1 MMLRYPS
8 RFASSVRSGRS
19 LPQVML
25 RRLLVCLSLFVPVCL
40 LVFSDSR
47 AFAQA
52 DDLARLVHPDVADR
66 ISLSDTQRSEI
77 QKLLQAQGEA
87 IVAAAEPA
95 AKTAARKEFNDKIL
109 ALLTDE
115 QRGVLAQLEPTRKL
129 MFQFREMKWDDVLHW
144 FAEQQDL
151 TLVMDRTPPGTFTYS
166 DARTYSPNEGIDLLN
181 SVLMTRNFALMRR
194 DKMLVVI
201 ELSDSLPLELIPRI
215 KQEELPK
222 RGRFELVS
230 IVFPLGGR
238 PIDAVLGEVKPYL
251 SGFGRAVP
259 LAQGSQLLVVENAGK
274 MQTINELIMSVPV
287 PKATPKPEPPPP
299 PPQPV
304 FASYPLGTL
313 DAASV
318 LSTIKTLIPSEQITI
333 DPKTRVLSAF
343 VVPSYQ
349 TAIKTAVDQMLASAG
364 ELQASESVAYQA
376 SKALPEDIK
385 KQIAAIAPSALVMTS
400 TDRILV
406 TASASDQA
414 LIRSGLIGLDITPVV
429 DRPNMKVFEI
439 DPAMATIGEA
449 AMKAF
454 LPKAQVGANSAA
466 GTLIVRGNDND
477 IQLATEIFEIWKRSQ
492 SNKALQLKSFHL
504 DRIADAKWLA
514 TVQKLVPTANAWLN
528 PDGTELMMLATPAE
542 IASIEKT
549 MESLLALLPKPT
561 ARELKL
567 YVLSKTQ
574 VARRTLLTSELPTE
588 LASMKLVDGTNKN
601 ELFVWGDPEQQ
612 TKFKAFL
619 ESLDQPGTMPA
630 QGLPKTYPIQ
640 TSEYAIVSSLLTAEF
655 PDAKITVDTEGKQL
669 TVVADEAGH
678 ALLAQRLE
686 TIQEQLPK
694 RPMMRLESYSV
705 PNMTASALSTALTPL
720 LTKAR
725 VNVDT
730 AKDRLLITTDEA
742 NHKDIKELIEALS
755 MEAAADKQKV
765 VVVYPIQH
773 AVPTQIKTV
782 VDQLVTGATTL
793 ADDKLKQLAV
803 TGSIDTHATIK
814 AAIEQIDRPRS
825 NDSGPKEIRSF
836 DTKKTY
842 ASYLLPLL
850 QKLWPDVELAVDATT
865 NRILATGSKA
875 ELDRIGQSLERLI
888 SAPDGSPQTVKTYPV
903 ASGDLTS
910 LSTILAQ
917 IAPQALISPDLTSRT
932 LTVFASQEQHDRV
945 SQAIEQVSK
954 TAQSAKSPATYTVKP
969 AQVTPVQTAL
979 TTLFPTV
986 TFSSIPISGQ
996 IIAVATEEQQ
1006 QRIAQVVELLTKKGT
1021 SAEGTLSDAQK
1032 EIRSFDTKKTYASY
1046 LLPLLQKL
1054 YPDMELAAD
1063 TTTNRILATGAK
1075 EELDRLSESL
1085 GRLIAAPEGVV
1096 QSVKTYGV
1104 PAGDLT
1110 SLTTMLGQIAPQAV
1124 LSPDLVSRTLTV
1136 YANEE
1141 QQQRVSQAI
1150 EQIGKTA
1157 ASAKLPATYTVKP
1170 TQVTA
1175 VQTAL
1180 ISLFPTASIAAV
1192 PTSGQLIVVAPEDM
1206 QKKISQVVELMQS
1219 SGGTGEKTIRVF
1231 HLNPDQVDVTAL
1243 MSTLTSTV
1251 PANIQLDPN
1260 TRNQTITAI
1269 GTKDEL
1275 ELVARKIEEIQQQLP
1290 PPEPTA
1296 SVVYPLQYGNP
1307 IAAYTI
1313 LSALLPKA
1321 TVVYDTTGKSVAV
1334 TAKVG
1339 EHERVREVMKS
1350 FDAPRNE
1357 TASTRV
1363 YRLKQP
1369 NAYGVAT
1376 VLTAQFPT
1384 ASIYG
1389 GRDDGTLI
1397 ATANPEQHKRIEEL
1411 VRELDV
1417 NAMEI
1422 LTKVFAIERA
1432 DATTLRAAIAASSTK
1447 VTATA
1452 DLTTNSL
1459 IVTAPS
1465 DEMQRV
1471 EQVVREIDVSQGTAK
1486 STKYYALQTAEA
1498 LPLARALGDS
1508 FPKAKFAPDA
1518 TNGGIYVTATGTE
1531 HESLKQLVED
1541 INAQPGK
1548 APTMKSF
1555 VMQYAGPDIVARAV
1569 IGALGSRTT
1578 AGVSFNRD
1586 TKTVFAIGTPQELA
1600 TIEQMVRM
1608 MDNPGAKDSARRME
1622 IFSLQGVDGRS
1633 LENAIENLFRD
1644 TSGAYVQYD
1653 NVNEQLLVTGSS
1665 SQITMVAEAIKKL
1678 APPRRQLEIFSL
1690 ESADPY
1696 SLKSAA
1702 DALFEDEPNQT
1713 APSISVDSNQQQL
1726 IVRAT
1731 SEQLE
1736 AIKELMVRFGE
1747 QPERTGLL
1755 NRPQGLGGQG
1765 LGGQGASVRNPSINP
1780 NTSSNASGRFRLVP
1794 IHRNPKVL
1802 IEDVERL
1809 WPLIRSNPV
1818 QIIEPKEMSKP
1829 PASKEPASKEP
1840 AAQGPAQ
1847 QVPQVPANPT
1857 GASNILPKGEASKRS
1872 AARLVSTQDDLRDEA
1887 GQSGVAQEPST
1898 KAGDEQTK
1906 LPGQAGSP
1914 EQTRSP
1920 EQNNSSDS
1928 SMPPVVVVAGD
1939 GQWTLASDDPEA
1951 LVAMERLL
1959 ATLLNPTMEPFA
1971 TAGNYSV
1978 YILRHADAKQLR
1990 ELLGELF
1997 RSGERRGFSGGIA
2010 SGSSSS
2016 SASADAFQRL
2026 KIVADT
2032 RTNALVIGGNRAD
2045 RKIIE
2050 DLLGVFD
2057 SKDLIDRL
2065 QQITP
2070 MIIPIKNASAE
2081 TVSKLVEDVYKSQL
2095 RAGAGRD
2102 PLDIPEGVS
2111 TEVATVLQQI
2121 NAQSSG
2127 PLLTMSVEEQSN
2139 LIVLRGPSDLTDE
2152 VKSFIDKIDQQSAD
2166 APARRVQVLKL
2177 ESTNSKNLEKA
2188 LKILNGK

>member
-1 MMLRYPS
+1 MLRH
-8 RFASSVRSGRS
+8 
-19 LPQVML
+19 
-25 RRLLVCLSLFVPVCL
+25 LSIFLFLIVPVCS
-40 LVFSDSR
+40 LVFSGSQVL
-47 AFAQA
+47 AQS

-66 ISLSDTQRSEI
+66 MSLSDTQRSDI

-109 ALLTDE
+109 ALLTEE
-115 QRGVLAQLEPTRKL
+115 QRGLLAQLEPSRKL

-215 KQEELPK
+215 KQDDLPK

-251 SGFGRAVP
+251 SSFGRAVP

-406 TASASDQA
+406 TASAADQA
-414 LIRSGLIGLDITPVV
+414 LIRAGLTGLDITPVV
-429 DRPNMKVFEI
+429 DRPTMKVFEI
-439 DPAMATIGEA
+439 DPTMATIGEA

-492 SNKALQLKSFHL
+492 SSKSLQLKSFHL

-549 MESLLALLPKPT
+549 MESLLALLPKLT

-574 VARRTLLTSELPTE
+574 VARRTLLTSEMPTE
-588 LASMKLVDGTNKN
+588 LSSMKLVDGTNKN

-612 TKFKAFL
+612 TKFKTFL

-694 RPMMRLESYSV
+694 RPMLRLESYSV

-755 MEAAADKQKV
+755 MEATADKQKV

-814 AAIEQIDRPRS
+814 ATIEQIDRPRS

-865 NRILATGSKA
+865 NRILATGSKI
-875 ELDRIGQSLERLI
+875 ELDRIGDALDRLI

-932 LTVFASQEQHDRV
+932 LTVFASQEQHNRV

-1006 QRIAQVVELLTKKGT
+1006 QRIAQVVELLTKKGA
-1021 SAEGTLSDAQK
+1021 SAEGALSDAQK

-1085 GRLIAAPEGVV
+1085 GRLISAPEGVV
-1096 QSVKTYGV
+1096 QSVKTYPV

-1141 QQQRVSQAI
+1141 QQERVSQAI

-1180 ISLFPTASIAAV
+1180 ISLFPTASIASV
-1192 PTSGQLIVVAPEDM
+1192 PTSGQLIIVAPEDM
-1206 QKKISQVVELMQS
+1206 QTKISQVVELMQS
-1219 SGGTGEKTIRVF
+1219 SGGAGEKTIRVF

-1275 ELVARKIEEIQQQLP
+1275 DLVAKKIEEIQQQLP

-1432 DATTLRAAIAASSTK
+1432 DATTLRAAIAASSAK

-1486 STKYYALQTAEA
+1486 STKYYALLTAEA
-1498 LPLARALGDS
+1498 LPLARALSDS
-1508 FPKAKFAPDA
+1508 FPKAKFSPDA

-1531 HESLKQLVED
+1531 HESLTQLVED

-1548 APTMKSF
+1548 VPTMKSF
-1555 VMQYAGPDIVARAV
+1555 IMQYAGPDIVARAV

-1755 NRPQGLGGQG
+1755 TRPQGAGGQGLGGQG
-1765 LGGQGASVRNPSINP
+1765 LGGQGLGASVRNPSINP

-1802 IEDVERL
+1802 IEDVQRL

-1818 QIIEPKEMSKP
+1818 QIIEPKDISKP
-1829 PASKEPASKEP
+1829 SASTEPASKEPASKEP
-1840 AAQGPAQ
+1840 ASTEPAQ
-1847 QVPQVPANPT
+1847 QVPQVPGNPT
-1857 GASNILPKGEASKRS
+1857 GASNILPKGESSKRS
-1872 AARLVSTQDDLRDEA
+1872 GARLVSTQDDLRDEA
-1887 GQSGVAQEPST
+1887 AQRGVAQEPST
-1898 KAGDEQTK
+1898 RAGDEQTK

-1914 EQTRSP
+1914 GQTRSL

-1951 LVAMERLL
+1951 LIAMERLL

-2016 SASADAFQRL
+2016 SASAEAFQRL

-2070 MIIPIKNASAE
+2070 MIISVKNASAE
-2081 TVSKLVEDVYKSQL
+2081 TVSKLVEDVYRSQL

>member
-1 MMLRYPS
+1 MLC
-8 RFASSVRSGRS
+8 
-19 LPQVML
+19 
-25 RRLLVCLSLFVPVCL
+25 RLLICLTLLVPVCS
-40 LVFSDSR
+40 LVFADSQ
-47 AFAQA
+47 ALAQS

-66 ISLSDTQRSEI
+66 MSLSDTQRSEI

-109 ALLTDE
+109 ALLTEE
-115 QRGVLAQLEPTRKL
+115 QRGVLAQLEPSRKL

-215 KQEELPK
+215 KQDDLPK

-376 SKALPEDIK
+376 SKVLPEDIK

-406 TASASDQA
+406 TASAADQA

-574 VARRTLLTSELPTE
+574 VARRTLLTSELPSE
-588 LASMKLVDGTNKN
+588 LSTMKLVDGTNKN
-601 ELFVWGDPEQQ
+601 ELFAWGDPEQQ

-678 ALLAQRLE
+678 TLLAQRLE
-686 TIQEQLPK
+686 AIQEQLPK
-694 RPMMRLESYSV
+694 RPMLRLESYSV
-705 PNMTASALSTALTPL
+705 PNMTATALSTALTPL

-730 AKDRLLITTDEA
+730 SKDRLLITTDEA
-742 NHKDIKELIEALS
+742 NHKDIKELITALS

-865 NRILATGSKA
+865 NRILATGSKV
-875 ELDRIGQSLERLI
+875 ELDRIGEALDRLI
-888 SAPDGSPQTVKTYPV
+888 SAPDGSPQLVKTYPV
-903 ASGDLTS
+903 ANGDLTS

-932 LTVFASQEQHDRV
+932 LTVFASQEQHNRV

-986 TFSSIPISGQ
+986 TFSSIPLSGQ

-1006 QRIAQVVELLTKKGT
+1006 QRIAQVVELLTKKGA
-1021 SAEGTLSDAQK
+1021 SAEGALSDAQK

-1085 GRLIAAPEGVV
+1085 GRLISAPEGVV
-1096 QSVKTYGV
+1096 QSVKTYPV
-1104 PAGDLT
+1104 AAGDLT
-1110 SLTTMLGQIAPQAV
+1110 SLTTMLGQIAPQAI

-1141 QQQRVSQAI
+1141 QQERVSQAI

-1192 PTSGQLIVVAPEDM
+1192 PTTGQLIVVAPEDM

-1231 HLNPDQVDVTAL
+1231 QLNPDQVDVTAL

-1260 TRNQTITAI
+1260 VRNQTITAI

-1275 ELVARKIEEIQQQLP
+1275 DLVAKKIEEIQQQLP

-1422 LTKVFAIERA
+1422 VTKVFAIERA

-1471 EQVVREIDVSQGTAK
+1471 EQVVREIDVSQGSAK

-1498 LPLARALGDS
+1498 LPLARALSDS
-1508 FPKAKFAPDA
+1508 FPKAKFSPDV
-1518 TNGGIYVTATGTE
+1518 TNGGIYVTASGTE

-1548 APTMKSF
+1548 VPTMKSF

-1569 IGALGSRTT
+1569 IGALGARTS

-1622 IFSLQGVDGRS
+1622 IFSLQGVDGSS

-1702 DALFEDEPNQT
+1702 DALFEDEPSQT

-1755 NRPQGLGGQG
+1755 TRPQGTGA
-1765 LGGQGASVRNPSINP
+1765 QGAPVRNPSINP
-1780 NTSSNASGRFRLVP
+1780 NANSNGSGRFRLVP

-1818 QIIEPKEMSKP
+1818 QIIEPREMSKQ
-1829 PASKEPASKEP
+1829 PASQEPATQEPAS
-1840 AAQGPAQ
+1840 QGPAQ
-1847 QVPQVPANPT
+1847 RAPQVQGNPT
-1857 GASNILPKGEASKRS
+1857 GASNALPKSESSKRS
-1872 AARLVSTQDDLRDEA
+1872 AARLVSTQDELRDQA
-1887 GQSGVAQEPST
+1887 AQSGATQEPPPKIVGEQSLST
-1898 KAGDEQTK
+1898 EQSRSPDQSNLTEQSK
-1906 LPGQAGSP
+1906 SP
-1914 EQTRSP
+1914 EQSNSP
-1920 EQNNSSDS
+1920 EQEKSSES
-1928 SMPPVVVVAGD
+1928 GMPPVVVVAGD

-1951 LVAMERLL
+1951 LAAMERLL

-1997 RSGERRGFSGGIA
+1997 RSGERRGFSGGFA
-2010 SGSSSS
+2010 GGSSSS
-2016 SASADAFQRL
+2016 SASAEAFQRL

-2070 MIIPIKNASAE
+2070 MIIAVKNASAE